1 MASVK
6 NTPKAIVQQMKNR
19 KALTQPEFVEDDQ
32 ANVATQPMIEATPK
46 AKKASTAKK
55 VSPKKASV
63 AKEEVP
69 VKKVSPKPKKAS
81 EVKKGGRKKFLK
93 ILRDNEHGL
102 TDNSL
107 KRLAL
112 RAGITTVSAG
122 SYNQMKAIIKEF
134 LQDVLSRAT
143 TVMTHR
149 RGKTIMIKD
158 VKYGLEASGYRK
170 LYGVPGD
177 LKTCPVSERK
187 TVKSQIQDYQNN
199 GHGCVFLAQLPF
211 SRYVREITQ
220 DFQTD
225 VRFSDDAI
233 GAIQVATEDHLTEIL
248 IKAQML
254 MVHVKRNTLFPN
266 DILLVSKM
274 MKPLEYDPR
283 VYEKDKAE
291 KQEKAI
297 KRSVNKQK
305 KAQPTIEEDDEE
317 DEEYTP
323 DEEATTSDGE
333 TTEIDEEDEE

>member
-1 MASVK
+1 M
-6 NTPKAIVQQMKNR
+6 
-19 KALTQPEFVEDDQ
+19 ALT
-32 ANVATQPMIEATPK
+32 K
-46 AKKASTAKK
+46 
-55 VSPKKASV
+55 SP
-63 AKEEVP
+63 
-69 VKKVSPKPKKAS
+69 
-81 EVKKGGRKKFLK
+81 
-93 ILRDNEHGL
+93 
-102 TDNSL
+102 
-107 KRLAL
+107 
-112 RAGITTVSAG
+112 
-122 SYNQMKAIIKEF
+122 IIKMCIR
-134 LQDVLSRAT
+134 DS
-143 TVMTHR
+143 
-149 RGKTIMIKD
+149 
-158 VKYGLEASGYRK
+158 
-170 LYGVPGD
+170 

-323 DEEATTSDGE
+323 DEEATTSDGD